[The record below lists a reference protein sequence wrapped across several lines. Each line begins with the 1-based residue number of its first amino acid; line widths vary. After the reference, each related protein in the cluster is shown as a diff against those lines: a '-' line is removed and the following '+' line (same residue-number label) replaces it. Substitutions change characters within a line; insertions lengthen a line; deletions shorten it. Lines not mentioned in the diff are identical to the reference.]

1 MIVVHFATENI
12 LFSIGLPAGGSMGL
26 KRSFRA
32 RCGNLDRDA
41 GLFSVPGTDNG
52 AAEFRLADAER
63 PGSALD
69 ISLILITIL

>member
-1 MIVVHFATENI
+1 
-12 LFSIGLPAGGSMGL
+12 MGL

-52 AAEFRLADAER
+52 AAEFPLADAER

>member
-1 MIVVHFATENI
+1 
-12 LFSIGLPAGGSMGL
+12 MGL

-52 AAEFRLADAER
+52 AAEFPLADAER

-69 ISLILITIL
+69 ISLIFNHDTVSGLPQLEDAKCNLR